1 MENRN
6 YKDLNNYCDNTYITT
21 LPSTK
26 EKIKDIMGKD
36 KITSLELLDQI
47 NFFREQEGKAKTN
60 HKDLLIIIETEFTD
74 VNRKRIK
81 GGVCPVSHTLI
92 KEQLKKEGIEISV
105 YKHPQNNQEY
115 PMYILSLEK
124 AKQCLIKESKF
135 VRRAMIHYIEELEHQ
150 VNNLSKRLT
159 EREKL
164 ILDIYEGGVKGA
176 RASKLLL
183 ELETKELKENI
194 KHKGD
199 IIKGLTDDIPL
210 MDKRQ
215 ILNRVVRYDRKVS
228 FQTRWR
234 TLYLEFEG
242 KYHINIDLRLE
253 NYNKKYKKHISKL
266 DYICNELH
274 QLDDLYNIACKL
286 FAGDI
291 EKIIAEYRKVI

>member
-1 MENRN
+1 MENRK
-6 YKDLNNYCDNTYITT
+6 YKDLNNYCDDTFLKNI
-21 LPSTK
+21 PSTK
-26 EKIKDIMGKD
+26 ERAKDT
-36 KITSLELLDQI
+36 ITSLELVEQI
-47 NFFREQEGKAKTN
+47 NIFRKQEGKK
-60 HKDLLIIIETEFTD
+60 KDLRHDTLLNIIRNEFED
-74 VNRKRIK
+74 EIQAQKILELFYEVEVGN
-81 GGVCPVSHTLI
+81 GA
-92 KEQLKKEGIEISV
+92 KK
-105 YKHPQNNQEY
+105 KY
-115 PMYILSLEK
+115 PMYILTLDQ
-124 AKQCLIKESKF
+124 AKQILMRESKF

-242 KYHINIDLRLE
+242 KYHINLDLRVE